1 MDKKEAPSVNM
12 AEFDIRPSSTIV
24 VCGKRNE
31 GKSVL
36 AKWLLYNLIQQE
48 KVDIVY
54 LFSTTEHLSHSFD
67 CVPKEFIISCF
78 DIPFLEKIVSSQ
90 QKEILKSK
98 IGKDDPKIK
107 KILTIFDDMLGSV
120 TQGSKEQML
129 LNRLF
134 ATSRHIKI
142 GVMVLSQTTK
152 GLFSPALRQNT
163 DYLMFRK
170 INDNQLPSLF
180 ESVYWP
186 GSYRSFVEFYH
197 KSTASSMFGFLA
209 YDNLTRD
216 DRKFF
221 LLTAERPEFKIT
233 YGKSSKKGKKLPERV
248 EKIPKQMGR

>member
-1 MDKKEAPSVNM
+1 MKEMSIPNVIMAPL
-12 AEFDIRPSSTIV
+12 DIRPSSTIV
-24 VCGKRNE
+24 ICGKRNE

-36 AKWLLYNLIQQE
+36 AKWLLYNLVRQE

-54 LFSTTEHLSHSFD
+54 LFSPTEHLSHSFD
-67 CVPKEFIISCF
+67 CVPRQFVIPTF
-78 DIPFLEKIVSSQ
+78 DIPFMDKVIASQ
-90 QKEILKSK
+90 SKEIQKTKL
-98 IGKDDPKIK
+98 GKDDPSIK
-107 KILTIFDDMLGSV
+107 QILFVFDDMLGSV
-120 TQGSKEQML
+120 TQGSREQLL

-163 DYLMFRK
+163 DYLMMRK

-180 ESVYWP
+180 ESLYWP
-186 GSYRSFVEFYH
+186 GSYRSFVDFYH
-197 KSTASSMFGFLA
+197 RSTASSMFGFLA

-221 LLTAERPEFKIT
+221 LITAERPDFNIT
-233 YGKSSKKGKKLPERV
+233 YCAEKNSKTRAKRA
-248 EKIPKQMGR
+248 

>member
-1 MDKKEAPSVNM
+1 MEKIQKPSTKM
-12 AEFDIRPSSTIV
+12 AELDIRPGSTIV
-24 VCGKRNE
+24 ICAKRNE

-36 AKWLLYNLIQQE
+36 AKWILYNLVVQE

-67 CVPKEFIISCF
+67 CVPKQFVIPKF
-78 DIPFLEKIVSSQ
+78 DIPFMEKIVDSQ
-90 QKEILKSK
+90 QKEIQKSK

-107 KILTIFDDMLGSV
+107 KIIFIFDDMLGSV

-134 ATSRHIKI
+134 ATSRHSSISI
-142 GVMVLSQTTK
+142 CVISQTTK

-163 DYLMFRK
+163 DYLFFRK

-180 ESVYWP
+180 ESVYW
-186 GSYRSFVEFYH
+186 GENYKSFVNFYH
-197 KSTASSMFGFLA
+197 KATASSTFGFLA

-216 DRKFF
+216 DKKFF
-221 LLTAERPEFKIT
+221 LVVAERPEFKIC
-233 YGKSSKKGKKLPERV
+233 YGKKMHNCKKGEKVALKDAKKSS
-248 EKIPKQMGR
+248 

>member
-1 MDKKEAPSVNM
+1 MTTPEAKLS
-12 AEFDIRPSSTIV
+12 ELDIRPSSTIV

-36 AKWLLYNLIQQE
+36 AKWLLYKLVQQE

-67 CVPKEFIISCF
+67 CVPKQFVIPKF
-78 DIPFLEKIVSSQ
+78 DIPFMEKIIASQ
-90 QKEILKSK
+90 TKQIQSK
-98 IGKDDPKIK
+98 KDGKDDPSISQ
-107 KILTIFDDMLGSV
+107 LLFIFDDMLGSV
-120 TQGSKEQML
+120 TQGSREQIL

-163 DYLMFRK
+163 DYLFFRK

-209 YDNLTRD
+209 YDNLTRED
-216 DRKFF
+216 SKFY
-221 LLTAERPEFKIT
+221 LITAERPEFKIT
-233 YGKSSKKGKKLPERV
+233 FTAKRKDVKKK
-248 EKIPKQMGR
+248 